1 MGQAAMGCRHRRGQR
16 RRQMASVGRSK
27 NASRWRASA
36 GVVSGTD
43 GRFARVRRA
52 VKPRSRV
59 AAQNSAKLRGSA
71 CSEHRLHARLRSSG
85 QQAGVGSLPNIA
97 LLKSHAHCLAI
108 DKYASIWRMIRWW
121 ESGDRVELLARPD
134 RVQSFMDHVYEL
146 AAYVYELA
154 PSGEKLPPS
163 AYGY

>member
-1 MGQAAMGCRHRRGQR
+1 M
-16 RRQMASVGRSK
+16 
-27 NASRWRASA
+27 
-36 GVVSGTD
+36 
-43 GRFARVRRA
+43 
-52 VKPRSRV
+52 
-59 AAQNSAKLRGSA
+59 
-71 CSEHRLHARLRSSG
+71 
-85 QQAGVGSLPNIA
+85 
-97 LLKSHAHCLAI
+97 
-108 DKYASIWRMIRWW
+108 DKYGSIWRMIRWW